1 MNQKSIKNGTISSL
15 QLGTAIGIILF
26 WISFFVFGFD
36 HTIYPSYYTK
46 FEHSFPIPDAFLCSM
61 LFMAFYKRKTNYW
74 LFYTLI
80 ASGAMIFLGFC
91 DASFNILNG
100 IYFVGIVDGF
110 LNVFINIWCILFG
123 IFQIRYCHLNYPKN
137 L

>member
-1 MNQKSIKNGTISSL
+1 MKNGTISSL

-26 WISFFVFGFD
+26 WIS
-36 HTIYPSYYTK
+36 
-46 FEHSFPIPDAFLCSM
+46 SM

-80 ASGAMIFLGFC
+80 ASGAMIFLGLC